1 MTWSPVLMKKSV
13 SAKWDEMWIKCD
25 AEGHENCQ
33 RERKIIV
40 IIASS
45 SHIDAIVSF
54 HIVKIEKLCRISFPL
69 KFSFWYIKME
79 VSHREKA
86 RDNAF
91 THLHHHFRFITIFT
105 EDACNYAQ
113 SLSLFLILRNKT
125 HKKLLLLSKSFS
137 QVELPRE
144 DFL

>member
-1 MTWSPVLMKKSV
+1 
-13 SAKWDEMWIKCD
+13 
-25 AEGHENCQ
+25 
-33 RERKIIV
+33 
-40 IIASS
+40 
-45 SHIDAIVSF
+45 
-54 HIVKIEKLCRISFPL
+54 
-69 KFSFWYIKME
+69 ME

-86 RDNAF
+86 QDNAF

-113 SLSLFLILRNKT
+113 SFFLVLRSKT